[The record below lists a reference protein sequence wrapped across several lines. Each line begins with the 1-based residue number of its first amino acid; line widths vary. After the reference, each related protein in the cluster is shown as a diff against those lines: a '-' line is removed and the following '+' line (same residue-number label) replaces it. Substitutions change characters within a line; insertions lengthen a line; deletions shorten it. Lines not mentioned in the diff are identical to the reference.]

1 MPSIPSTDPQIQR
14 LGGLLHQLMG
24 HINKAAGAGTLE
36 MMNTH
41 QLTLPQM
48 VALHVLRYEGPLSTL
63 RLMDDLRLSASAT
76 SHLVDRLVEKGWV
89 TRRENQEDRRQ
100 RTLEITPAALEMLD
114 AMAVERA
121 REFEIAFAKVEPEL
135 RGRLGDVFEEVIAQM
150 KIGGSS

>member
-1 MPSIPSTDPQIQR
+1 MTSTLPDPEIAR

-24 HINKAAGAGTLE
+24 LINKASGSSTLE
-36 MMNTH
+36 MMSEH

-48 VALHVLRYEGPLSTL
+48 VALHVLRYEGQLSTL

-100 RTLEITPAALEMLD
+100 RTLEITPAAELMLEEL
-114 AMAVERA
+114 AAVRA
-121 REFEIAFAKVEPEL
+121 RELEAAFSKVDPAL
-135 RGRLGDVFEEVIAQM
+135 RGRLSDVFEQVIAQL
-150 KIGGSS
+150 KSGGGS